1 MVNYLRIRRSAP
13 VLLLVAAAFLGVIG
27 HHSHA
32 PDPFPTQAERL
43 LGFLSHSE
51 GFICSWGS

>member
-1 MVNYLRIRRSAP
+1 MVYQPGLRPSAP
-13 VLLLVAAAFLGVIG
+13 VLLLVAAPFLGVIG